1 MDKKEIRKHFSA
13 IRKSVHGVERD
24 EEILKRLFLFDK
36 FINADIVL
44 MYASYKSEPDTW
56 LLLSQCN
63 VRHIKTAFPKCNDNG
78 TMNFYIVNGS
88 AELSKGKY
96 GISEPL
102 ENPDNM
108 PEITEKTVC
117 IVPGLAFT
125 EHGERLGYGGGF
137 YDRFLSENPHI
148 YTIALAY
155 EKCIAESL
163 PTEKHDIKVKSIIT
177 EERTIICNE

>member
-1 MDKKEIRKHFSA
+1 MDKKALRKYFSA
-13 IRKSVHGVERD
+13 IRKSAHSIEKD
-24 EEILKRLFLFDK
+24 AQILKRLFLSDRFV
-36 FINADIVL
+36 NADIVL

-63 VRHIKTAFPKCNDNG
+63 AQHIKTAFPKCNDDG
-78 TMNFYIVNGS
+78 TMTFYVVNGS
-88 AELSKGKY
+88 AGLSKGKY
-96 GISEPL
+96 DIFEPA
-102 ENPDNM
+102 ENADAV

-137 YDRFLSENPHI
+137 YDRFLAEYPHI
-148 YTIALAY
+148 YTTALAY
-155 EKCIAESL
+155 EKCIAENL
-163 PTEKHDIKVKSIIT
+163 PAEKHDIKVKSIIT

>member
-1 MDKKEIRKHFSA
+1 MDKKDLRKHFSA
-13 IRKSVHGVERD
+13 VRKSVHSIEKD
-24 EEILKRLFLFDK
+24 IQILKGLFLLDK
-36 FINADIVL
+36 FVNADIVL

-56 LLLSQCN
+56 ILMSQCN
-63 VRHIKTAFPKCNDNG
+63 ARHIKTAFPKCNDDG
-78 TMNFYIVNGS
+78 TMIFYVVNGS
-88 AELSKGKY
+88 AGLSKGKY
-96 GISEPL
+96 GISEPT
-102 ENPDNM
+102 ENPDAL

-137 YDRFLSENPHI
+137 YDRFLAENTNI

-163 PTEKHDIKVKSIIT
+163 PIEKHDIKVKSTIT